1 MPRHPTYV
9 PSVAGMPG
17 SVYSALAEQ
26 LSRTPGEVYPL
37 YVGDTWMEPPE
48 GCRMEDLRTA
58 ELPGLH
64 RYSAVEGHPALRDAI
79 VEHVRARSGV
89 PTERSQVLVTTGATG
104 ALGAMVGAL
113 VAPGEEVLL
122 LAPYWPLIAG
132 IVTAFHGVP
141 VPVPFLELG
150 SAEELV
156 EAVRARITGRTVAL
170 YLNTPN
176 NPSGR
181 VLPRAWVEALAE
193 LARREGLWLL
203 SDEVYED
210 YVYTGEHVST
220 LALAPERT
228 LATWSFS
235 KAYGMAGNRC
245 GWVVGPKEAV
255 AQLRKVSTHSFYSA
269 PTAAQLA
276 GLRALQGPGPRW
288 AAQAAAQYAD
298 TGHKVAERLGV
309 PPPQGSTF
317 LFVDVARHLDER
329 GLLGLLER
337 CVEQRLLV
345 APGTSFGPFP
355 HHVRLCFT
363 CAPPDVVLRGA
374 EVLARLLGR

>member
-1 MPRHPTYV
+1 MPRHPTYA
-9 PSVAGMPG
+9 PSVTGMPG

-26 LSRTPGEVYPL
+26 LSRKPGEVYPL

-48 GCRMEDLRTA
+48 GCRMEDFRTA
-58 ELPGLH
+58 EFPGMH
-64 RYSAVEGHPALRDAI
+64 RYSAVEGQPALRDAI
-79 VEHVRARSGV
+79 VEYVRARSGV
-89 PTERSQVLVTTGATG
+89 ATERSQVLVTTGATG
-104 ALGAMVGAL
+104 GLGAMVGAL

-156 EAVRARITGRTVAL
+156 EAVRARLTGRTVAL

-193 LARREGLWLL
+193 LARREGLWIL

-210 YVYTGEHVST
+210 YVYEGEHVYAQ
-220 LALAPERT
+220 ALAPERT
-228 LATWSFS
+228 LATFSFS

-245 GWVVGPKEAV
+245 GWVVGPSEAV

-298 TGHKVAERLGV
+298 TGRKVAQRLGV
-309 PPPQGSTF
+309 AAPQGSTF
-317 LFVDVARHLDER
+317 LFVDVSRHLDER
-329 GLLGLLER
+329 GLLGFLER

-363 CAPPDVVLRGA
+363 CARPEVVLRGA
-374 EVLARLLGR
+374 EVLARLMGR

>member
-1 MPRHPTYV
+1 
-9 PSVAGMPG
+9 MPG
-17 SVYSALAEQ
+17 SVYSALAER
-26 LSRTPGEVYPL
+26 LSRMHGEVYPL
-37 YVGDTWMEPPE
+37 HVGDTWMEPPE
-48 GCRMEDLRTA
+48 GCRMEDLRVA

-64 RYSAVEGHPALRDAI
+64 RYTPVEGHPALLNTI
-79 VEHVRARSGV
+79 VDYVQARTGV
-89 PTERSQVLVTTGATG
+89 PTERSQVLVTMGATG
-104 ALGAMVGAL
+104 GLGAMVGAL
-113 VAPGEEVLL
+113 LAPGEEVIL
-122 LAPYWPLIAG
+122 LAPYWPLISG

-156 EAVRARITGRTVAL
+156 EAVRARLTERTAAL

-193 LARREGLWLL
+193 LAQREGLWLL

-210 YVYTGEHVST
+210 YVYSGEHVYAR
-220 LALAPERT
+220 ALAPERT
-228 LATWSFS
+228 LSAWSFS

-245 GWVVGPKEAV
+245 GWVVGPPNAV
-255 AQLRKVSTHSFYSA
+255 AQMRKVSTHSFYSA

-276 GLRALQGPGPRW
+276 GQRALLGPGPKW

-298 TGHKVAERLGV
+298 TGRKVAARLGV
-309 PPPQGSTF
+309 PPPEGSTF

-329 GLLGLLER
+329 GLAGFLER
-337 CVEQRLLV
+337 CLEKHLLV
-345 APGTSFGPFP
+345 APGPSFGPFP
-355 HHVRLCFT
+355 HHVRICFT
-363 CAPPDVVLRGA
+363 CSPPDVVLRGA
-374 EVLARLLGR
+374 EVLAKLMGR